1 MSVLPRR
8 IELTLGGRRLAAI
21 HGGVN
26 EISRFVFPGTAP
38 EAKAGELSTLQSQ
51 LELAQQGWKA
61 KMEELERS
69 RKSLADLQREVEGE
83 VRKVQSGTSELMP
96 QYGITERGA
105 APTGGLPKLG
115 NAKPRGSVERFQK
128 LRRDA
133 KRKAIGA
140 G

>member
-1 MSVLPRR
+1 MQRAVY
-8 IELTLGGRRLAAI
+8 I
-21 HGGVN
+21 
-26 EISRFVFPGTAP
+26 
-38 EAKAGELSTLQSQ
+38 EAKAGELSALQSQ
-51 LELAQQGWKA
+51 LELAQQGWQA

-83 VRKVQSGTSELMP
+83 VSKVASETSELMP
-96 QYGITERGA
+96 RYGVTEHGVA
-105 APTGGLPKLG
+105 ATGGLPKVG
-115 NAKPRGSVERFQK
+115 SAKHRGSVERFQK